1 MPEKAA
7 GGESRGRW
15 DVDLEQLQEFSVA
28 VTAARTG
35 LAAVQ
40 SLVSQMQGDAY
51 TPKLGTSPVGQQLA
65 RKFDDRLNSDAGLRP
80 LLAEAVR
87 RMDEFINSAESVRD
101 AYEESDAVAED
112 AVKRAGQGG

>member
-1 MPEKAA
+1 MD
-7 GGESRGRW
+7 R
-15 DVDLEQLQEFSVA
+15 LQEFTVA

-40 SLVSQMQGDAY
+40 TLVSQMQGDAY

-65 RKFDDRLNSDAGLRP
+65 RKFHDRLNGDGGLRP

-87 RMDEFINSAESVRD
+87 RMDEFIHSAEAVRD
-101 AYEESDAVAED
+101 NYTETEAEAEAVL
-112 AVKRAGQGG
+112 RQTGAG